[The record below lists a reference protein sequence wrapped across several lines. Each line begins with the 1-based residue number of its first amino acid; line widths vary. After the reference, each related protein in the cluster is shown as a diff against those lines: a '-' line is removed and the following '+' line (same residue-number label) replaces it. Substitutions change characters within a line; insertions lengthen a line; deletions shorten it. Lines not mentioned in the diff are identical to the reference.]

1 MSGAVNIVGSIGSVV
16 AGPFGP
22 LVAAG
27 CGLISS
33 ILSLFGGGGPSLTDQ
48 IDKIIRDAIEVRLYI
63 VY

>member
-1 MSGAVNIVGSIGSVV
+1 MV
-16 AGPFGP
+16 AGPYGP

-48 IDKIIRDAIEVRLYI
+48 IDAIIRAALEVRLI
-63 VY
+63 IHL

>member
-1 MSGAVNIVGSIGSVV
+1 MV
-16 AGPFGP
+16 AGPYGP

-48 IDKIIRDAIEVRLYI
+48 IDAIIRAALEVRLI
-63 VY
+63 IHLQRKVEKICF